1 MQRVAQFITRWE
13 WLIFL
18 LILPPLLFPSGY
30 WGFLLLVP
38 LTLWTVRWVGTGR
51 FLPRTPYDTAVL
63 ILALMMLVSLYA
75 VFDIGLSFPKIAG
88 VVMGIAL
95 FYGAVTYT
103 RLRPDGP
110 SPGGMWRVV
119 GFVIL
124 AGVGMALVGL
134 VGMRWMGVFAP
145 LNRLNALLP
154 DALSAIPGTV
164 GGVVNANQLAGT
176 LDWVTPLLVACTLG
190 LLCSLW
196 QRRSWL
202 LLFLS
207 VFFLGG
213 MSLFTIFILVATQS
227 RGGMLGLVAALLVML
242 AIRFRWG
249 KWVLVTAVILV
260 VALAFYFNLGAALL
274 DSEATINDFGL
285 QGRLE
290 IWSRA
295 LYGLA
300 DFPLTGMSMNGFRR
314 VVHVLYPLFLIS
326 PDTDIAHA
334 HNHLLQ
340 AGLDLGL
347 LGLAAYLAL
356 WFISAGLLWQSW
368 RRATS
373 SAHRT
378 LILGLTGSLVAGWMF
393 GMLDAISLGSRPGFI
408 WWLLL
413 ALVVAVRDAVTADVF
428 DAATADVFDAATAD
442 VFDAATADARAAAT
456 QAPAARAATRSA
468 AVSPAGGAE

>member
-1 MQRVAQFITRWE
+1 MERGAAQFITRWE
-13 WLIFL
+13 WLILL
-18 LILPPLLFPSGY
+18 LILPPLLFPDGY
-30 WGFLLLVP
+30 WALLLLVP
-38 LTLWTVRWVGTGR
+38 LGLWGVRWVGAGR

-63 ILALMMLVSLYA
+63 ILALTMLVSLYA

-103 RLRPDGP
+103 RLRP
-110 SPGGMWRVV
+110 GGARPAGLWRAGLWRVV

-124 AGVGMALVGL
+124 SGVGMALVGL
-134 VGMRWMGVFAP
+134 IGARWTGVWAP
-145 LNRLNALLP
+145 LNRLSALAP
-154 DALSAIPGTV
+154 EALSAVPGTV
-164 GGVVNANQLAGT
+164 GGIVNANQLAGT
-176 LDWVTPLLVACTLG
+176 LDWVTPLLLACTLG
-190 LLCSLW
+190 LWRYLW
-196 QRRSWL
+196 RRRNWL

-207 VFFLGG
+207 GLLLGG
-213 MSLFTIFILVATQS
+213 MSLFTVVMLAATQS
-227 RGGMLGLVAALLVML
+227 RGGILALGAALFVML

-249 KWVLVTAVILV
+249 KWVLLTAVILV
-260 VALAFYFNLGAALL
+260 IALAFYFNLGTVLL
-274 DSEATINDFGL
+274 DSEATVNDFGL

-378 LILGLTGSLVAGWMF
+378 LIVGLSGSLVAGWMF

-413 ALVVAVRDAVTADVF
+413 ALVVAVHDAVMH
-428 DAATADVFDAATAD
+428 DAVMAEGHDDAGPD
-442 VFDAATADARAAAT
+442 
-456 QAPAARAATRSA
+456 ATRSA